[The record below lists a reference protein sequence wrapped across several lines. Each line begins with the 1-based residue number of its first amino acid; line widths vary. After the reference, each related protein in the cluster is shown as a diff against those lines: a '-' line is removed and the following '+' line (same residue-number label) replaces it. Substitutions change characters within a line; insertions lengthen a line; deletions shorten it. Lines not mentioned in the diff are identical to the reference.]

1 MKKWMAYLPFGLLC
15 GSLVVIG
22 GIWGK
27 RLESHLE
34 RTVGIAA
41 SEGGSER
48 ISRFEYTVWDHR
60 CEAEMEFF
68 HQGWR
73 FAERILYPVL

>member
-22 GIWGK
+22 GIWGSVWNHTWSGQ
-27 RLESHLE
+27 LELRHLKGDQSALADLNIQF
-34 RTVGIAA
+34 GI
-41 SEGGSER
+41 
-48 ISRFEYTVWDHR
+48 TDV
-60 CEAEMEFF
+60 MEFF